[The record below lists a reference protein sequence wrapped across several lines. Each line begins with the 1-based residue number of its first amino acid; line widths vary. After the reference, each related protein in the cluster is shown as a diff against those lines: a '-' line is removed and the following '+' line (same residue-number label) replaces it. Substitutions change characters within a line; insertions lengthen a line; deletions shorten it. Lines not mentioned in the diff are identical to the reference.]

1 MTPEPQHATERCAS
15 SRVRRALG
23 AVRVRDFAK
32 SWNATAE
39 ERTASYPCDYYVAAP
54 CETFLRAVD
63 VEAPPEVM
71 FRWLCQLKVAP
82 YSYDWIDNRG
92 RRSPRSLTPGAENLE
107 PGQEFLL
114 FWLVEFEPNH
124 HITGVIL
131 PRFERVFGRPAV
143 SYVVEPRGPERCR
156 LVMRLDVAASSGFG
170 RARRILLAYGDLIMA
185 RKQLLTLK
193 RCAEQTAERHA
204 SN

>member
-39 ERTASYPCDYYVAAP
+39 ERTASYPCDRYVTAP
-54 CETFLRAVD
+54 YETFLRAVD
-63 VEAPPEVM
+63 V
-71 FRWLCQLKVAP
+71 
-82 YSYDWIDNRG
+82 
-92 RRSPRSLTPGAENLE
+92 
-107 PGQEFLL
+107 
-114 FWLVEFEPNH
+114 
-124 HITGVIL
+124 
-131 PRFERVFGRPAV
+131 
-143 SYVVEPRGPERCR
+143 
-156 LVMRLDVAASSGFG
+156 AASSGLG

-193 RCAEQTAERHA
+193 RCAERTAERHA
-204 SN
+204 SK